1 VRGGDQFLDPAEAQ
15 SGMNDTALPSIPP
28 FRFKVEPPAVA
39 CVAEVLCD
47 PNPIHFDAAV
57 VQAAGLGDRPINQ
70 GPANLAYAI
79 NMLAAAFPDH
89 ALRDVRSRYLANV
102 FVGDE
107 VEVQGEVETEQ
118 GDEIV
123 CRFRVLN
130 GAGRDA
136 VAGTATLVRRQKAP
150 A

>member
-1 VRGGDQFLDPAEAQ
+1 
-15 SGMNDTALPSIPP
+15 MNDTAPASIPP
-28 FRFKVEPPAVA
+28 FRLKVEPPAVA
-39 CVAEVLCD
+39 CVAEVLRD

-79 NMLAAAFPDH
+79 NMLHAAFPEH
-89 ALRDVRSRYLANV
+89 VLREVRSRYLANV

-107 VEVQGEVETEQ
+107 IEVQGEVESDD
-118 GDEIV
+118 GHEIV
-123 CRFRVLN
+123 CGFRVLN

-136 VAGTATLVRRQKAP
+136 VAGTATLVRRGAQG
-150 A
+150 